1 MIYYKELDHASTKLR
16 SPRCA
21 VSKLETMKTDD
32 VSSRADPRAYKP
44 GELVVKFQFESWRKP
59 ISWPKDCQR
68 DEFLLSFFALNKP
81 SMDWM
86 RPIHIGEDHVCSSC
100 LEEKVRAKVR

>member
-32 VSSRADPRAYKP
+32 VSSKADPRAYKP
-44 GELVVKFQFESWRKP
+44 GELVVEFQFESESESWRK
-59 ISWPKDCQR
+59 SMSLLNDCQR
-68 DEFLLSFFALNKP
+68 ERMLSYLAFLPYISHQWIGWGLST
-81 SMDWM
+81 
-86 RPIHIGEDHVCSSC
+86 
-100 LEEKVRAKVR
+100 LERAMCIQAA